1 MKYSRS
7 LKELTNYRVSIIRN
21 YDMEKFLIIEHGLI
35 RDLPV
40 VTTRSG
46 ETDCIITESPL
57 PL

>member
-1 MKYSRS
+1 
-7 LKELTNYRVSIIRN
+7 
-21 YDMEKFLIIEHGLI
+21 MEKFLIIEHGLI